1 MPPTVTAVYPLGY
14 SFGMRVDIDPRLPCG
29 ANWECS
35 PITSHRWDRG
45 PYTAAAQQAADV
57 GVMAAAMRVG
67 VAHAVRLTLRNESG
81 SESGTGALPVAMAA
95 AYRRQKAQREWLGTL
110 WCRTAQALREPCD
123 RRLSAQNERYCARVP
138 NQVHS
143 SKPVHKSF
151 RPKSLRAPGP
161 ARGL

>member
-1 MPPTVTAVYPLGY
+1 
-14 SFGMRVDIDPRLPCG
+14 
-29 ANWECS
+29 
-35 PITSHRWDRG
+35 
-45 PYTAAAQQAADV
+45 
-57 GVMAAAMRVG
+57 MAAAMRVG

-123 RRLSAQNERYCARVP
+123 RRLSAQQLLRADTATARRYTQNELYCARVP

-143 SKPVHKSF
+143 SKSVHKSF